1 MDDKKAKKKACFV
14 ISPIGPADSATRKR
28 SDMALKHVFKSALEP
43 LGYEVTRAD
52 EISVPGSITLQVL
65 ERVLEADL
73 VIADLTE
80 HNPNVFYELAV
91 RHASEKP
98 VIHVIDAAQTI
109 PFDIA
114 DLRAIRL
121 ELDLNG
127 AEKAKAEIQAQTEQ
141 IEHGHSG

>member
-1 MDDKKAKKKACFV
+1 MDDKPVKKKTCFV
-14 ISPIGPADSATRKR
+14 ISPIGSADSETRER
-28 SDMALKHVFKSALEP
+28 SDKALKHVFKAALEP
-43 LGYEVTRAD
+43 RGYQVIRAD

-65 ERVLEADL
+65 EKVLESDL

-98 VIHVIDAAQTI
+98 VIHVIDATETI

-121 ELDLNG
+121 E
-127 AEKAKAEIQAQTEQ
+127 ASQRA
-141 IEHGHSG
+141 SGRI